1 MTLPRK
7 FELRANAKKSKTLAF
22 RQSGKEIQETILT
35 KKRFLLQTKKQYEAD
50 KKKNTYIRAPSGDY
64 IIEKR
69 VLLQSSSIDNQS

>member
-1 MTLPRK
+1 MQKRAK
-7 FELRANAKKSKTLAF
+7 RLRFGNLAKKY
-22 RQSGKEIQETILT
+22 
-35 KKRFLLQTKKQYEAD
+35 KKLFLQKNVSCYKQKNNMKRI